1 MARVKKNI
9 LAQGLSGM
17 LGKTIVFRQVGD
29 ETIATSRPV
38 RNGELS
44 VKQKA
49 QQAKFT
55 QAVQY
60 ANGQMA
66 DPTAKAEYALA
77 KDKLFDTSFNIAV
90 ADFLGSPSVQEIDT
104 IAYKGKVGDKIRVR
118 AVDDFK
124 VASLLVQ
131 VLKADNTVAEQG
143 QAVQQANKID
153 WVYMATTAITALTG
167 FKVVAS
173 AKDKPGKSASQ
184 TKTL

>member
-9 LAQGLSGM
+9 LVQGLSGM
-17 LGKTIVFRQVGD
+17 LGKTLVFRQVGD
-29 ETIATSRPV
+29 ETIVTSRPV
-38 RNGELS
+38 RNGES
-44 VKQKA
+44 TVKQKA

-66 DPTAKAEYALA
+66 DPVAKAEYELA
-77 KDKLFDTSFNIAV
+77 KEKLFDTGFNIAV
-90 ADFLGSPSVQEIDT
+90 ADFLSAPSVKEVDT
-104 IAYKGKVGDKIRVR
+104 AAYKGKVGDKIRIR

-124 VASLLVQ
+124 VTSLQVQ
-131 VLKADNTVAEQG
+131 ILKADNSVAEQG
-143 QAVQQANKID
+143 VAVQQANKID
-153 WVYMATTAITALTG
+153 WVYTATTAIAAIAG

-173 AKDKPGKSASQ
+173 AKDKPGNANSQ